1 MSVLEAY
8 DSLAEVL
15 AKLDPKKILEIQAS
29 EHLSEQIETLVVK
42 KKEGHISEEEKIE
55 LERYLSLDLLV
66 NLTKAKAKKIL
77 VG

>member
-29 EHLSEQIETLVVK
+29 VHLSKEIETLVIK
-42 KKEGHISEEEKIE
+42 KKEGQISEEEKIE

-66 NLTKAKAKKIL
+66 NLAKARAKMIL
-77 VG
+77 AA

>member
-29 EHLSEQIETLVVK
+29 VQLSKEIETLVLK
-42 KKEGHISEEEKIE
+42 KKEGQISEEERIE

-66 NLTKAKAKKIL
+66 NLAKARAKMIL
-77 VG
+77 AA